1 MPHDDSDA
9 GIGCALSHAPLAYVK
24 KSSPGFTEV
33 SRLVFTGS
41 GGGTG
46 AGGGGAGLHET
57 TRTVARSVMAAIVR
71 MGQQNM
77 AEPFIYSPSSNKS
90 AMTDVVLG
98 EFEQLVLLALVR
110 QAGDGYGISIA
121 DDISERTGRAV
132 SIGAVYK
139 ALDRLETK
147 GFVSSRIGD
156 PTPERGGRRKK
167 HFRLSAT
174 GQRALRQSLAALRSM
189 TDGLEAHF
197 KM

>member
-1 MPHDDSDA
+1 MLQEA
-9 GIGCALSHAPLAYVK
+9 AKA
-24 KSSPGFTEV
+24 
-33 SRLVFTGS
+33 
-41 GGGTG
+41 
-46 AGGGGAGLHET
+46 
-57 TRTVARSVMAAIVR
+57 VARSIVAAISR
-71 MGQQNM
+71 MSQQNM

-90 AMTDVVLG
+90 AMADIVLG
-98 EFEQLVLLALVR
+98 EFEQLVLLALLR

-121 DDISERTGRAV
+121 DDISDRTGREV

-147 GFVSSRIGD
+147 GFVSSRVGD

-167 HFRLSAT
+167 HFRLSTT

-197 KM
+197 KI